1 MGPTGLNQFQN
12 EVFLHFFEFG
22 SLVFL
27 EAVCNDSLQQ
37 SLTSSR
43 DKTREKKI
51 LGSKFGANGPKL
63 GLKGGFSPF
72 FQVWFISF
80 L

>member
-1 MGPTGLNQFQN
+1 MGSTGLNQFQN

-43 DKTREKKI
+43 GKTREKKN
-51 LGSKFGANGPKL
+51 FGIQIWGKRAKIGPEMRFFAI
-63 GLKGGFSPF
+63 FSSL
-72 FQVWFISF
+72 VH
-80 L
+80 

>member
-12 EVFLHFFEFG
+12 EVFLHFLEFG

-43 DKTREKKI
+43 GKTREKKFWDLN
-51 LGSKFGANGPKL
+51 LGQTGQNWA
-63 GLKGGFSPF
+63 
-72 FQVWFISF
+72 
-80 L
+80 